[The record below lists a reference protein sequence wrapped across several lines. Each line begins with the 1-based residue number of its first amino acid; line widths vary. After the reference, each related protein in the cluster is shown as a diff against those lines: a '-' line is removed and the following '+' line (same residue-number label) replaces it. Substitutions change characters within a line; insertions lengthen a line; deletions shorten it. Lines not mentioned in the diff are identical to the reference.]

1 LIPNAP
7 VVDLVTDQIRPAMYS
22 GMLRPPNL
30 SKEFYRFEFCK
41 MTAVIRSRK
50 TGHGTAKSKVFFAT
64 LQNRIRDTC
73 GIDLPPPARKTI
85 DPEGRVVKDGVR
97 TVLSDR
103 LAAHASVQHQSFRP
117 VNRLVQFLD
126 SLSEI
131 RPPCNVRGVFSA
143 SFRYLRIAS
152 INSLRANPAMEE
164 GIAGM
169 GSATTD

>member
-1 LIPNAP
+1 
-7 VVDLVTDQIRPAMYS
+7 MYS

-131 RPPCNVRGVFSA
+131 RPPAMSEVFSRQA
-143 SFRYLRIAS
+143 S
-152 INSLRANPAMEE
+152 
-164 GIAGM
+164 GTCG
-169 GSATTD
+169 